1 MIKKS
6 LENILNKKKQAKTFR
21 QKVSKF
27 NKPIIFIVFGFIF
40 AFLSGLVAPMFGLFI
55 MKDLSAIMYSDAC
68 NKLKENAN
76 QVAAGYPSALAG
88 DPFRGSDYECDT
100 GLYVDG

>member
-1 MIKKS
+1 
-6 LENILNKKKQAKTFR
+6 
-21 QKVSKF
+21 
-27 NKPIIFIVFGFIF
+27 
-40 AFLSGLVAPMFGLFI
+40 MFGLFI